1 MTTLVHPTPPLA
13 AAGAR
18 PFPQIDLPSGP
29 SPQPAAALADPAP
42 RKPELLAWLLA
53 GAAVTGVLGVIGAGV
68 VTVLLRSSHPAQP
81 TGDWVGLPQ
90 AVSPQHAPA
99 QPSQPAPARP
109 TPNAPAPAGTG
120 SPPVPAAAVP
130 AAVTPT
136 PSPVP
141 APSTTPRSGADDLR
155 ALKQSGPYAPPA
167 PPRPATPAVA
177 AVAAASPTQVL
188 PAHPPATAQ
197 PDAKAIPTA
206 DPASL
211 AGTLTN
217 PDLGAAPAPQALIDM
232 VAALASDIAQEQKGD
247 VEMHQ
252 QIESLLR
259 DTDHRLSEFDRR
271 LSVVEASPSPTLAK
285 TGSGRASAKP
295 VSASAD
301 AFSDMRAALSATPPL
316 GGRRYEIRAA
326 SPGVAVLG
334 TLDGTPAVIE
344 IAVGDQV
351 PGYGRVN
358 AIGQKG
364 HAWAVLCEHGTIQ

>member
-29 SPQPAAALADPAP
+29 SPQPAAAPADPVP
-42 RKPELLAWLLA
+42 RRTGLLTWLLA
-53 GAAVTGVLGVIGAGV
+53 GTAVTGVLGVIGAGV

-90 AVSPQHAPA
+90 AVSPQHAPV

-130 AAVTPT
+130 ATTPTPT
-136 PSPVP
+136 PSP
-141 APSTTPRSGADDLR
+141 STMPRSGADDLR

-167 PPRPATPAVA
+167 PHRPATPAAA

-188 PAHPPATAQ
+188 PAHPPAAAQ
-197 PDAKAIPTA
+197 PDANAASAA

-217 PDLGAAPAPQALIDM
+217 PDPGAAPAPQVLIDM
-232 VAALASDIAQEQKGD
+232 VTALASDIAQEQKGD
-247 VEMHQ
+247 AEMHQ

-271 LSVVEASPSPTLAK
+271 LSVVEASPSPALAK
-285 TGSGRASAKP
+285 TGPGRASAKP
-295 VSASAD
+295 ASAD
-301 AFSDMRAALSATPPL
+301 AFSDMRAALSATPPP

-334 TLDGTPAVIE
+334 TLDGTPAVVE